1 MKGDGIVPEV
11 CGDCGGTGLILVEDA
26 GGLTAR
32 RCRCLKERSKFLRW
46 SASGLFEKRFEGMR
60 LDNYQPQN
68 SYQRAAL
75 EGLLDY
81 VRLFEEIR
89 KHRYNSVLLI
99 GDVGVGKTHLLVGAG
114 KALLE
119 KGYEVIFVNT
129 VELIE
134 KLREAELNKTNPLY
148 DGESIRSQI
157 ETLSN
162 TEVVIF
168 DDVGKEKVTE
178 WVQVQ
183 YYRLIN
189 RRYIAMLPT
198 LFSSNLDIKELS
210 QEIGSTVASRMVEM
224 SAGRI
229 YPIVGKNQ
237 RLSFARKVGLEG

>member
-1 MKGDGIVPEV
+1 VPDV
-11 CGDCGGTGLILVEDA
+11 CGECGGTGLILTEEA
-26 GGLTAR
+26 GGLVAR
-32 RCRCLKERSKFLRW
+32 RCRCLKERSRLLRY
-46 SASGLFEKRFEGMR
+46 SASGLFEKRFEAMK
-60 LDNYQPQN
+60 LNNYQPQN
-68 SYQRAAL
+68 GYQKAAL

-81 VRLFEEIR
+81 VRCFEKIR
-89 KHRYNSVLLI
+89 NQRYNSVLLI
-99 GDVGVGKTHLLVGAG
+99 GEAGVGKTHLLVGAG
-114 KALLE
+114 KALVE
-119 KGYEVIFVNT
+119 KGYKVIFVNT

-134 KLREAELNKTNPLY
+134 SLREAELNKTNPLY

-157 ETLSN
+157 EALSN
-162 TEVVIF
+162 AEVVIF

-189 RRYIAMLPT
+189 RRYVAMLPT

-237 RLSFARKVGLEG
+237 RLSLAKKVGLEG